1 VNICSLHFSTCTF
14 DLRSFEDLGA
24 IHHFLKGG
32 IDLVACL
39 LDQIVTYI
47 WLEGTLESNLYFV
60 FLQGGVADGSV
71 VILLSICKEIGTL

>member
-1 VNICSLHFSTCTF
+1 LC
-14 DLRSFEDLGA
+14 A